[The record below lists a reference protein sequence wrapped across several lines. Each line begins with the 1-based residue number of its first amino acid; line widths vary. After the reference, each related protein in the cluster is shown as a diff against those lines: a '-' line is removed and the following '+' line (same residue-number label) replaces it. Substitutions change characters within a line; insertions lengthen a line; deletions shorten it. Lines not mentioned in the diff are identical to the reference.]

1 MRSNGRQQMRLH
13 KPQPRSPERPIIVVA
28 SGMRGTGVT
37 TISNILQSVAST
49 LEIVDAGARWTDIDT
64 ALDRRNSRLLAV
76 TTDDIV
82 SVSSAYALIKLTRE
96 HYPDA
101 EIDILVNTSDDKE
114 ALKIY
119 ERVQYA
125 ANRFLRETIGYAGC
139 IPYDPDLGF
148 AVAGAVQNLATKLVS
163 EVHNDA
169 LNDVLNDVHFETSP
183 APAAFGHGLR
193 NRSVL

>member
-1 MRSNGRQQMRLH
+1 MRLH
-13 KPQPRSPERPIIVVA
+13 KPAQRPPERPIIVVA

-37 TISNILQSVAST
+37 TISNILQSVVST
-49 LEIVDAGARWTDIDT
+49 LEIVDAGARWADIDA
-64 ALDRRNSRLLAV
+64 ALDRRNSRMLAV

-125 ANRFLRETIGYAGC
+125 ANRFLRETVGYAGC
-139 IPYDPDLGF
+139 VPHDPELGLS
-148 AVAGAVQNLATKLVS
+148 VASSIQNLATKLVN
-163 EVHNDA
+163 EVHVA
-169 LNDVLNDVHFETSP
+169 TQSVP
-183 APAAFGHGLR
+183 AYGHGLR